1 MGIVDRVRNML
12 FSPKEEWPH
21 IAAEPASIASI
32 YTGYVLL
39 LAAVPAIGIL
49 VGFRSITFAVANY
62 LIALVMT
69 YVIALV
75 VDALAPKFGGQSDFV
90 AALKLSAYSY
100 TAAFV
105 GGIAHILGS
114 IGGPLAIAATIYAYY
129 TFYLGAP
136 VLRKCTPDK
145 AVVFTIVVVIIGMAI
160 GITVGL
166 ALGRV
171 GLAPA
176 IG

>member
-12 FSPKEEWPH
+12 FAPKEEWPR
-21 IAAEPASIASI
+21 IAAEPASVASV
-32 YTGYVLL
+32 YSGYVLL
-39 LAAVPAIGIL
+39 LAAVPAIGVL
-49 VGFRSITFAVANY
+49 VGFRSIPFAVANY

-75 VDALAPKFGGQSDFV
+75 VDALAPKFGGEAGFV

-100 TAAFV
+100 TAAFI
-105 GGIAHILGS
+105 GGVAHILGS
-114 IGGPLAIAATIYAYY
+114 IGGPLVIAATIYAYY

-136 VLRKCTPDK
+136 VLKKCAPDK
-145 AVVFTIVVVIIGMAI
+145 AVAFTIVIVVIGIAI
-160 GITVGL
+160 GIT
-166 ALGRV
+166 LGVVLGSV